1 MKGKYGLMR
10 SLVKPPH
17 RSIGTRILLLFVCM
31 VTVLVAAVGLL
42 SYRIASQSLIGQA
55 KASSE
60 QTIRLAGE
68 KLDVK
73 QRFYQDLSNQLT
85 HNNTFTDHLFQ
96 IAIPDIGADERERR
110 MAEIRD
116 MLGQLVLSDKAIRD
130 ITLIPLENEIAAIST
145 IGQAIQLK
153 LDEPWIEK
161 VRANGGT
168 PLWLPP
174 RESGYLGSSPKPLIA
189 YGKLL
194 GKRNIG
200 SRDFIL
206 LVQVDA
212 AVLDD
217 IGDIQLS
224 PGGNAAILDERGTM
238 LAMQTPSDVFAS
250 MPLPQDVEAGSMQS
264 EDGRL
269 LYAFRLSPVS
279 GWTVVGSAPISEL
292 TRAADHIRLITIAVI
307 AGSVVA
313 ATMIG
318 LMLVL
323 AISRPLTELEALMAQ
338 AAAGNFRGRMR
349 LTRQDEI
356 GRVAEAYNAMAQ
368 QIGRLVAG
376 THRTVEELLRSS
388 RQISGA
394 ATETAGSA
402 AEVGHASEQIAKGAV
417 GLSGIAEESAGHVER
432 MSERLEAASALQRRM
447 ALSAGEADAA
457 SGQGAMATS
466 GLLDKASATELRFRV
481 VSERIDGLSGGA
493 HAIHGLLHLMTDMA
507 KQTKILSLNASIE
520 AMRAGTAG
528 AGFKV
533 IADEI
538 RALAEQ
544 SGASIGKVAGLTATI
559 QAEVSATIAAIQ
571 EALPTFEEM
580 IDEVGAVSR
589 VMEDVQVCSA
599 QVIAC
604 SAEVT
609 DALEQLQ
616 QTQQLMAASIE
627 EVAAVSEQSSA
638 STEQVASLCMGQRAI
653 GDNLVAL
660 SDKLKEVSANL
671 EEQMNQF
678 QVD

>member
-1 MKGKYGLMR
+1 MQGKYGLMR

-55 KASSE
+55 KATSE

-217 IGDIQLS
+217 IADIQLS
-224 PGGNAAILDERGTM
+224 PGGNAAILDEHGTM
-238 LAMQTPSDVFAS
+238 LAMQTPTDVFAS
-250 MPLPQDVEAGSMQS
+250 MLLPRDVEAGSMQS

-279 GWTVVGSAPISEL
+279 GWTVVGSAPIREL

-338 AAAGNFRGRMR
+338 TAAGNFRGRMR

-432 MSERLEAASALQRRM
+432 MSALQRRM
-447 ALSAGEADAA
+447 ALSASEADAA

-493 HAIHGLLHLMTDMA
+493 HAIHGLLQLMTDMA

-580 IDEVGAVSR
+580 IDEVGEVSR